1 MVNQV
6 ESLNDGNI
14 LECTQKINL
23 AIAEANERQREYNNK
38 IEDLETQLKEWAG
51 QFDLVRSE
59 KEIVDLRLQE
69 AL

>member
-1 MVNQV
+1 
-6 ESLNDGNI
+6 
-14 LECTQKINL
+14 L